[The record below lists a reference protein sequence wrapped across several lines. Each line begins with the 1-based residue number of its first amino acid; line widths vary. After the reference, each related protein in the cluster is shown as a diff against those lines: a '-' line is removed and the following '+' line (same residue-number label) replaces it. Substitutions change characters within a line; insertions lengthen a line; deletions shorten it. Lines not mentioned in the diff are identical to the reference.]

1 MAMNGKRLIYMIEL
15 SRCPRATGVPTR
27 AALPSAALP
36 NRGQSGEAGAPAGTA
51 GRSVSYL
58 CAPQESRLI
67 GRHRRFTRI
76 HRRERHVPALRDAF
90 TNGREWAGQRTKATA
105 DAQRAASTFQDGA
118 EWVRRVLIPAIE
130 RGNPELEPEH
140 VAFQLDLNLDPRSTN
155 HAHADFWL
163 SETGEGQR
171 AVGPKHS
178 INILGGQSVWLF
190 KAGGPGRELGTI
202 DRCGSDEI
210 QILLQ
215 NAAEEFGRLVG
226 WRRRRQHGGC

>member
-1 MAMNGKRLIYMIEL
+1 MDDEVIAKNERSSTICARIF
-15 SRCPRATGVPTR
+15 
-27 AALPSAALP
+27 LP
-36 NRGQSGEAGAPAGTA
+36 
-51 GRSVSYL
+51 
-58 CAPQESRLI
+58 
-67 GRHRRFTRI
+67 
-76 HRRERHVPALRDAF
+76 ERH
-90 TNGREWAGQRTKATA
+90 E
-105 DAQRAASTFQDGA
+105 RASASTFQNGA
-118 EWVRRVLIPAIE
+118 EWVRRILIPVIE
-130 RGNPELEPEH
+130 RGNPDLEPEH

-178 INILGGQSVWLF
+178 INILGGQSVWLY

-202 DRCGSDEI
+202 DRCGPAEI